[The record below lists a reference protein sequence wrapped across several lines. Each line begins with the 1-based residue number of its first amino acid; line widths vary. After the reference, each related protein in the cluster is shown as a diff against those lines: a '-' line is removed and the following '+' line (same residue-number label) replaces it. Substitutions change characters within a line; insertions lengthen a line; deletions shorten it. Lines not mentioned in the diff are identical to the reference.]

1 MTRVLFVC
9 ADNGGASQMA
19 RALFERAAGPRHSAE
34 SAGATCADRV
44 DPAILLAMEEAGID
58 IAGRSPQ
65 SLTRELVEPADV
77 VVRIGC
83 DVEYPP
89 VDARRWVDWRLPA
102 SGSLSL
108 DEARGLRDEIERRV
122 SDLVGTLDRSDPGIR
137 LSSHTQVA

>member
-9 ADNGGASQMA
+9 PDNGGASQMA

-44 DPAILLAMEEAGID
+44 DPAILLAMEETGVD
-58 IAGRSPQ
+58 IAGRVPQ

-89 VDARRWVDWRLPA
+89 VDGRRWVDWDLPT
-102 SGSLSL
+102 SGGLSVE
-108 DEARGLRDEIERRV
+108 EARWLRDDIERRV
-122 SDLVGTLDRSDPGIR
+122 SDLREALDGLPAAA
-137 LSSHTQVA
+137 T